1 MPVKRHRPLRAS
13 IIAADLA
20 AAAALK
26 ELIDFAPRNPAYSLE
41 NVLAAVEVV
50 RQKREHEAT
59 IERSHSAATY
69 ATEIAELHL
78 HDLMLGVKLE
88 AAAQY
93 GRDSD
98 QIEALGLKKQSTY
111 KSTARRSPATA
122 KDAPK
127 A

>member
-1 MPVKRHRPLRAS
+1 MAVRRHRPLRAS
-13 IIAADLA
+13 VVTADLA

-26 ELIDFAPRNPAYSLE
+26 ELQDYVPRNPAYSLE
-41 NVLAAVEVV
+41 HVQAAVEEL
-50 RQKREHEAT
+50 RRKREHEAAT
-59 IERSHSAATY
+59 ERSHTAATY

-88 AAAQY
+88 ATAQY

-111 KSTARRSPATA
+111 KSTARRAPATA
-122 KDAPK
+122 KDTK